1 MDRDINNRM
10 GIGSNTNSYKKNAT
24 SAAAMVIGIHILLIL
39 SAIAISSSSV
49 FTAQLVYSQGP
60 PMRQQQQQQDPN
72 DLIFQLLTSL

>member
-24 SAAAMVIGIHILLIL
+24 SAGAAMVIGIPILLIL

-60 PMRQQQQQQDPN
+60 PMHQQQQ
-72 DLIFQLLTSL
+72 